1 MKLNFK
7 QAFLK
12 RLRDRSALASL
23 AINTL
28 YWLLVLTGLE
38 LLLHLAV
45 FHTLDKRF
53 LFVLGFS
60 GAFACGLA
68 LITSF
73 IPKRANFIVSLL
85 LTVLVLAVYV
95 SQLIYYFAFGTLYSL
110 AHIQQGGAALT
121 SFWKETLATVANNL
135 WWVLAGFLPLVPI
148 ILLRIFRKQTF
159 APSNAL
165 WRLCLL
171 VLLIALQL
179 GTTACLSIG
188 GTGLFSNHY
197 FYYNDLATTDQTAQ
211 RFGLLTALRLDLT
224 GSPAQAEQEEDYY
237 VPLPTEPEVEDDTD
251 TSVEYGY
258 NILDIDFDHLNTLT
272 ENEKLKSLNSYIASL
287 SGTKQNPYTGMLSD
301 YNLIVLCAESFATGV
316 IDPELTPTLYK
327 LANEGIIFNNYYNS
341 YLNNTTDGE
350 YALCTGLHPDASRYK
365 EVASFYAS
373 RNSYL
378 PYCLGNIFKQ
388 QKNIQSYG
396 YHYYYSSFYGRNLT
410 HPNMGYTMQFPG
422 EGLTYTYDFPSSD
435 LDLMMQSVDDYLTQD
450 QFHAYYMTFSGHM
463 FYSIDVNPMAKKNYH
478 LVKDLK
484 MDYASKCYLACN
496 IELDRALE
504 YLMTRLEE
512 AGVAD
517 KTAIVMASDHY
528 PYGLTD
534 KQYESLMGEPQ
545 DKFQK
550 YKSTLF
556 FWVGGLE
563 ENIVVDEYCCNVDIL
578 PTILNL
584 WGFEYDSR
592 MLTGTDVFSNGTHIA
607 ILQDGS
613 FLNDKVWLDAGK
625 GEVRYLVDQSTLPEG
640 YVENMVKFVQT
651 KFTVSKDILNYAYY
665 NFVFEKGNVYV
676 GWGSWGSWVPKPKDP
691 DPTTPSGPGTDP
703 TAPSEPAP
711 SEPVPSEPVPS
722 EPVPSEPVPDTPTPD
737 TPTPDTPTPD
747 TPTPDTPTPE
757 EDTPPA

>member
-1 MKLNFK
+1 MKFN
-7 QAFLK
+7 LK
-12 RLRDRSALASL
+12 KALTHRFGDKTALSALA
-23 AINTL
+23 IHTL
-28 YWLLVLTGLE
+28 YWFVVLSGLE

-45 FHTLDKRF
+45 FHTLDTRF
-53 LFVLGFS
+53 FFVLGFS

-95 SQLIYYFAFGTLYSL
+95 SQLIYYFAFGTLYSI

-159 APSNAL
+159 VPSNAL
-165 WRLCLL
+165 WRVCLL
-171 VLLIALQL
+171 MLLIVLQL
-179 GTTACLSIG
+179 TTTACLSIG

-211 RFGLLTALRLDLT
+211 RFGLLTALRLNLT
-224 GSPAQAEQEEDYY
+224 GSPAQAEEGEDDYY
-237 VPLPTEPEVEDDTD
+237 IPMPTEPEPEDTD
-251 TSVEYGY
+251 TPVEYGY
-258 NILDIDFDHLNTLT
+258 NVLDIDFDYLNTLT
-272 ENEKLKSLNSYIASL
+272 ENEKIKSINNYIASL
-287 SGTKQNPYTGMLSD
+287 TGTKQNQYTGMLAD
-301 YNLIVLCAESFATGV
+301 YNLIVLCAESFSSAV

-350 YALCTGLHPDASRYK
+350 YALCMGLHPDASRYK

-435 LDLMMQSVDDYLTQD
+435 LDMMMQSVDDYLSQD

-478 LVKDLK
+478 LVKDL
-484 MDYASKCYLACN
+484 DLNYAAKCYLAGN

-512 AGVAD
+512 AGVAE
-517 KTAIVMASDHY
+517 KTAIVLASDHF

-534 KQYESLMGEPQ
+534 GQYEGLAGFKL
-545 DKFQK
+545 DKFNK
-550 YKSTLF
+550 YKSSLI

-625 GEVRYLVDQSTLPEG
+625 GEVRYLVDQASLPEG
-640 YVENMVKFVQT
+640 YVENMVKLVQT
-651 KFTVSKDILNYAYY
+651 KFTVSKNILNTAYY
-665 NFVFEKGNVYV
+665 NFVFEQGNVYV

-691 DPTTPSGPGTDP
+691 TDPTGSTDG
-703 TAPSEPAP
+703 TAPSEPA
-711 SEPVPSEPVPS
+711 PSEPVPS

-737 TPTPDTPTPD
+737 TPTPDTPTP
-747 TPTPDTPTPE
+747 E